1 MDYLKAKLLEFKDKQ
16 YHCDHIWDEVQ
27 YEPEILEIM
36 GQEVNQIYDTIPRW
50 SRICKK
56 CGKKQYT
63 YNQEVIIIK
72 NVRRRRAKF

>member
-27 YEPEILEIM
+27 YEPEIREIIEH
-36 GQEVNQIYDTIPRW
+36 EVKWIYDTIPRC

-63 YNQEVIIIK
+63 YN
-72 NVRRRRAKF
+72 